1 MSNWLIVAT
10 PYQAPSFFI
19 QSVSDDE
26 EFLKGRNLTPPVVLL
41 LLFQLSLD
49 ESVLEDLE

>member
-1 MSNWLIVAT
+1 LVDSRNTLSGAQLI
-10 PYQAPSFFI
+10 YI

-49 ESVLEDLE
+49 ERVLQDLE